1 MWRLSPGLLTCSWDG
16 GHGEWVR
23 CRTWEL
29 CRPRPRWML
38 QHSSQINTPLL
49 TEAQRG
55 SGTGCKRYSTSQRD
69 CIIADDG
76 AQKTYNHHR
85 SKPIRSEGAI
95 SNTQP
100 ILNSRFLCLL
110 HIRKPVSWMRRGG
123 CLTRNHS
130 FTPPECILSG
140 WLIIYG
146 LALTER
152 WLKPSPKSFWIRQV
166 DLITMRRENRHD
178 TSYRKH

>member
-1 MWRLSPGLLTCSWDG
+1 MWRLSPGLLTCNWDG

-23 CRTWEL
+23 CRTCEL

-55 SGTGCKRYSTSQRD
+55 SGTGCKCYSTSQRD
-69 CIIADDG
+69 CKIADDG

-85 SKPIRSEGAI
+85 WKPIRSEGADAI

-100 ILNSRFLCLL
+100 ILNSRFLCLI
-110 HIRKPVSWMRRGG
+110 HIRKPISWMRRGV
-123 CLTRNHS
+123 CLTRNDSYKPVIRELMYFSRLANHLRTCANRTLTFDWNHHRRVS
-130 FTPPECILSG
+130 ESDK
-140 WLIIYG
+140 LI
-146 LALTER
+146 
-152 WLKPSPKSFWIRQV
+152 W
-166 DLITMRRENRHD
+166 
-178 TSYRKH
+178 